1 MKNLWHQTIL
11 AATILL
17 LFGTL
22 FGAEK
27 ADYSGN
33 WKLNIEKSDFG
44 TLPAPY
50 EVAINISHEDP
61 KLDLDLHQSS
71 MQGNLDATFT
81 LTTDGK
87 ESNYQVGEGDVS
99 SVMTWEGESL
109 RLISNIYF
117 QGMDIRYEDIWSL
130 SKDTTTLTI
139 KREMSS
145 SMGDT
150 SQVLIFEKQ

>member
-1 MKNLWHQTIL
+1 MNNLRNQTIL
-11 AATILL
+11 VAAILL

-22 FGAEK
+22 LGAGK
-27 ADYSGN
+27 ADYSGK
-33 WKLNIEKSDFG
+33 WKLNIEKSEFG

-50 EVAINISHEDP
+50 EVTINISHAEP

-71 MQGNLDATFT
+71 MQGDLDAVFT

-87 ESNYQVGEGDVS
+87 ESNYQVGGGDVS

-109 RLISNIYF
+109 KLISDIYF

-130 SKDTTTLTI
+130 SEDNTTLTI
-139 KREMSS
+139 KRDMSS